1 MDSFDSSLLS
11 YSYFN
16 QHMNNTFIKSSESLK
31 LEPAQVIR
39 IFDLMPDFVY
49 VLDLDNQKLL
59 YTNERLY
66 DILGYTWEDVIEM
79 NYSLGPVMVH
89 DNMNAFA
96 AQLSNTFNNLSEDKT
111 TEFIINFKHK
121 NSNIRELR
129 NRATVM
135 KRNAKGANQ
144 FIVVVAE
151 DITDARLY
159 DKILAEKIEL
169 LKRQRDQMEAAET
182 IFSYGSWE
190 YDASEST
197 TVYSDGL
204 FRLLGLPPSDYPDG
218 RMEKLSYNQFIIPQ
232 DRQMVMD
239 FLAKATA
246 DKVPECYLEHQIID
260 TNGKLKHVVM
270 KAKYFYDNDEKLS
283 RILGVIADRSEVEAY
298 QIELERRLAA
308 LKNSNA
314 ELEQFA
320 YVASHD
326 LQEPLRKIISFG
338 ERLSY
343 KYTDKLGTEG
353 IFFVDRMTN
362 AANRMQILIQDLLTY
377 SRASKHSE
385 LFESVDL
392 KDVFKHI
399 LSDLELKIN
408 EKQATITFENLPIIN
423 AQPSQMYQL
432 FQNLLTNALKFTKP
446 NVPAIITIKCKKATP
461 LEVKNNPELF
471 PFGNYYRITVN
482 DNGIGLEN
490 EYAER
495 IFALFQRLH
504 GRSEYEGTGLG
515 LAICRKIVETHQG
528 QIKASGTLGV
538 GTEFTIY
545 LPETQ
550 NISEL

>member
-1 MDSFDSSLLS
+1 
-11 YSYFN
+11 
-16 QHMNNTFIKSSESLK
+16 MNNIFIKSSESLK
-31 LEPAQVIR
+31 LEPAQVVR

-49 VLDLDNQKLL
+49 ILDLDNQKLL

-66 DILGYTWEDVIEM
+66 DILGYTWEDIIEM

-89 DNMNAFA
+89 DDMNSFA
-96 AQLSNTFNNLSEDKT
+96 AQLSDTFNNLSEEKT
-111 TEFIINFKHK
+111 TEFIINFRHK
-121 NSNIRELR
+121 NDNIRELR

-135 KRNAKGANQ
+135 TRHPNGVNQ

-169 LKRQRDQMEAAET
+169 LERQRDQMEAAET

-190 YDASEST
+190 YDANEST

-204 FRLLGLPPSDYPDG
+204 FRLLGLSPSDYPDG
-218 RMEKLSYNQFIIPQ
+218 RMERMSYNQFIIPQ

-338 ERLSY
+338 ERLSF

-408 EKQATITFENLPIIN
+408 EKKATITFENLPTIN

-446 NVPAIITIKCKKATP
+446 NVPATITIKCKKATP
-461 LEVKNNPELF
+461 LEVKENAKLF
-471 PFGNYYRITVN
+471 PFGNYYRITVG

-550 NISEL
+550 NIIT